1 MPRASA
7 FSFFLEKSV
16 PRSAPSL
23 DCITP
28 IGPFCPFR
36 SKACAFDSELGKGMT
51 ELTSSSPEFA
61 VEMSRMQLDMQMGRE
76 PEPERMRKLA
86 DGMEASHEMW
96 QGLMTRLQLSEDFQS
111 REYFKLALSHLDGR
125 SIQDLGRMVQY
136 QVDCMR
142 AVASGMSPP
151 LPPPGLDL
159 SPPKGMPS
167 ATASP
172 PQIEAEPFESGA
184 FSSEVVTKEY
194 DQLRRDHRQLINMG
208 RWASYTY
215 FVYIYKSYIVTYM

>member
-1 MPRASA
+1 
-7 FSFFLEKSV
+7 
-16 PRSAPSL
+16 
-23 DCITP
+23 
-28 IGPFCPFR
+28 
-36 SKACAFDSELGKGMT
+36 MT
-51 ELTSSSPEFA
+51 DLTTSSPEFA

-86 DGMEASHEMW
+86 DGMEASHQMW

-142 AVASGMSPP
+142 AVSSGMSPP
-151 LPPPGLDL
+151 LPPAGLDL

-172 PQIEAEPFESGA
+172 PQIEAEPFESGSAEWSAWEISGTA
-184 FSSEVVTKEY
+184 FSSEVVREEY
-194 DQLRRDHRQLINMG
+194 DQLRRDHRQLITMG
-208 RWASYTY
+208 SLAS
-215 FVYIYKSYIVTYM
+215 